1 MTPMRTILA
10 FSSAGLLLL
19 FSSACAPQPAYK
31 PIATVKQLMGA
42 AVAPS
47 ADVLFDSVG
56 TIVSTSGVEE
66 IAPKTDEE
74 WTTVRNNALIVAEAG
89 NLLMMGER
97 AKDKGD
103 WMKAA
108 AALTAAGVTALKA
121 AEARNPAALLDAGGQ
136 LDAVCDQC
144 HSKYWKEAP
153 QE

>member
-1 MTPMRTILA
+1 
-10 FSSAGLLLL
+10 
-19 FSSACAPQPAYK
+19 
-31 PIATVKQLMGA
+31 
-42 AVAPS
+42 
-47 ADVLFDSVG
+47 VLFDSVG

-74 WTTVRNNALIVAEAG
+74 WKNVGNNALIVAEAG

-97 AKDKGD
+97 AKDRGD

-108 AALTAAGVTALKA
+108 AALTAAGVTALRA
-121 AEARNPAALLDAGGQ
+121 VEARNPAALLDAGGQ